1 LNTARQVKDMLRKNA
16 GFSLT
21 ELMVI
26 IGIIGIMAGI
36 AMPNLI
42 GWLPKYRMGSAA
54 REILGTLEFARLT
67 AVKRNA
73 ATLVTLDY
81 ANDLVRVTVG
91 ATTVRTI
98 RMPAGIDLKEPASPS
113 IGASF
118 NFNGQGMADK
128 SGEVLISDGGRHPDK
143 KVTLSTGGSIKI
155 Q

>member
-1 LNTARQVKDMLRKNA
+1 MLRKNA

-26 IGIIGIMAGI
+26 IGIMGIMAGI

-143 KVTLSTGGSIKI
+143 MVTLSTGGSIKI

>member
-1 LNTARQVKDMLRKNA
+1 MLRKNA

-26 IGIIGIMAGI
+26 IGIMGIMAGI

-67 AVKRNA
+67 AVKRNV

-91 ATTVRTI
+91 TTTVRTI

>member
-1 LNTARQVKDMLRKNA
+1 MLRKNA

-26 IGIIGIMAGI
+26 IGIIGIMAGV

-113 IGASF
+113 LGASF

>member
-1 LNTARQVKDMLRKNA
+1 MLRKNA

-26 IGIIGIMAGI
+26 IGIIGIMVGV

-67 AVKRNA
+67 AVKRNV

-81 ANDLVRVTVG
+81 ANDLVRITVG

-98 RMPAGIDLKEPASPS
+98 RMPAGIDMKEPASAS
-113 IGASF
+113 LGASF

>member
-1 LNTARQVKDMLRKNA
+1 MLRKNA

-26 IGIIGIMAGI
+26 IGIIGIIAGI

-81 ANDLVRVTVG
+81 ANDLVRITVG

>member
-1 LNTARQVKDMLRKNA
+1 MLRKNA

-26 IGIIGIMAGI
+26 IGIMGIMAGI

-42 GWLPKYRMGSAA
+42 GWLPKYRMGTAA

-67 AVKRNA
+67 AVKRNV

-113 IGASF
+113 LGASF

>member
-1 LNTARQVKDMLRKNA
+1 MLRKNA

-26 IGIIGIMAGI
+26 IGIMGIMAGI

-67 AVKRNA
+67 AVKRNV
-73 ATLVTLDY
+73 ATFVTLDY

-113 IGASF
+113 LGASF

>member
-1 LNTARQVKDMLRKNA
+1 MLRKNA

-42 GWLPKYRMGSAA
+42 GWLPKYRMGTAA

-67 AVKRNA
+67 AVKRNV

-113 IGASF
+113 LGASF

>member
-1 LNTARQVKDMLRKNA
+1 MDMLRKNA

-26 IGIIGIMAGI
+26 IGIIGIMATI
-36 AMPNLI
+36 AIPNII
-42 GWLPKYRMGSAA
+42 GWLPKYRMGTAA
-54 REILGTLEFARLT
+54 RDILGTLEFARLT

-73 ATLVTLDY
+73 TTAVTLDY
-81 ANDLVRVTVG
+81 ANDLVRVMVG
-91 ATTVRTI
+91 ANTVRTI
-98 RMPAGIDLKEPASPS
+98 RMPAGIDLKASTPASL
-113 IGASF
+113 GASF
-118 NFNGQGMADK
+118 NFNGQGMADN

>member
-1 LNTARQVKDMLRKNA
+1 MLRKNA

-143 KVTLSTGGSIKI
+143 RVTLSTGGSIKI

>member
-1 LNTARQVKDMLRKNA
+1 MLRKNA

-81 ANDLVRVTVG
+81 ANDLLRVTVG
-91 ATTVRTI
+91 ATTVRTV

-113 IGASF
+113 LGASF

>member
-1 LNTARQVKDMLRKNA
+1 MLRKNA

-26 IGIIGIMAGI
+26 IGIIGIIAGI

-81 ANDLVRVTVG
+81 ANDLVRITVG

-113 IGASF
+113 LGASF

>member
-1 LNTARQVKDMLRKNA
+1 MLRKNA

-67 AVKRNA
+67 AVKRNV

-113 IGASF
+113 LGASF

-143 KVTLSTGGSIKI
+143 MVTLSTGGSIKI

>member
-1 LNTARQVKDMLRKNA
+1 MLRKNA

-26 IGIIGIMAGI
+26 IGIIALMCGI

-54 REILGTLEFARLT
+54 RDILGTFEFARLT

-73 ATLVTLDY
+73 VTLVTLDY
-81 ANDLVRVTVG
+81 ANELVRITVG
-91 ATTVRTI
+91 ADSVRTI
-98 RMPAGIDLKEPASPS
+98 RMPAGIDLKQPASNS
-113 IGASF
+113 LGASF

-128 SGEVLISDGGRHPDK
+128 AGDVLISNGGRHPDK
-143 KVTLSTGGSIKI
+143 KVTLSAGSSIKI
-155 Q
+155 AN

>member
-1 LNTARQVKDMLRKNA
+1 
-16 GFSLT
+16 
-21 ELMVI
+21 MVI
-26 IGIIGIMAGI
+26 IGIIALMCGI

-54 REILGTLEFARLT
+54 RDILGTFEFARLT

-73 ATLVTLDY
+73 VTLVTLDY
-81 ANDLVRVTVG
+81 ANELVRITVG
-91 ATTVRTI
+91 ADSVRTI
-98 RMPAGIDLKEPASPS
+98 RMPAGIDLKQPAANTL
-113 IGASF
+113 GASF

-128 SGEVLISDGGRHPDK
+128 AGDVLISDGGRHPDK

>member
-1 LNTARQVKDMLRKNA
+1 MLRKNA

-26 IGIIGIMAGI
+26 LGIIALMCGI
-36 AMPNLI
+36 AMPGLI

-54 REILGTLEFARLT
+54 RDILGTLEFARMT

-73 ATLVTLDY
+73 TTLVTLDY

-91 ATTVRTI
+91 ANTVRTI
-98 RMPAGIDLKEPASPS
+98 RMPAGIDLKEPASQS
-113 IGASF
+113 LGASF
-118 NFNGQGMADK
+118 NFDSQGMVKDNK

-143 KVTLSTGGSIKI
+143 KVTLSSGGSIKI

>member
-1 LNTARQVKDMLRKNA
+1 MLRKNA

-67 AVKRNA
+67 AVKRNV

-113 IGASF
+113 LGASF

>member
-1 LNTARQVKDMLRKNA
+1 MLRKNA

-67 AVKRNA
+67 AVKRNV

-113 IGASF
+113 LGASF
-118 NFNGQGMADK
+118 NFNGQGMAST

>member
-1 LNTARQVKDMLRKNA
+1 MLRKNA

-26 IGIIGIMAGI
+26 IGIMGIMAGI

-67 AVKRNA
+67 AVKRNV

-113 IGASF
+113 LGASF

-143 KVTLSTGGSIKI
+143 RVTLSTGGSIKI

>member
-1 LNTARQVKDMLRKNA
+1 MLRKNA

-26 IGIIGIMAGI
+26 IGIIGIIAGI

-81 ANDLVRVTVG
+81 ANDLVRIPVG

-113 IGASF
+113 LGASF

-128 SGEVLISDGGRHPDK
+128 SGEVLISNGGRHPDK
-143 KVTLSTGGSIKI
+143 RVTLSAGGSIKI

>member
-1 LNTARQVKDMLRKNA
+1 MLRKNA

-26 IGIIGIMAGI
+26 IGIIALMCGI

-54 REILGTLEFARLT
+54 RDILGTFEFARLT

-73 ATLVTLDY
+73 VTLVTLDY
-81 ANDLVRVTVG
+81 ANELVRITVG
-91 ATTVRTI
+91 ADSVRTI
-98 RMPAGIDLKEPASPS
+98 RMTAGIDLKQPASNS
-113 IGASF
+113 LGASF

-128 SGEVLISDGGRHPDK
+128 AGDVLISNGGRHPDK
-143 KVTLSTGGSIKI
+143 KVTLSAGSSIKI
-155 Q
+155 AN

>member
-1 LNTARQVKDMLRKNA
+1 MLRKNA

-81 ANDLVRVTVG
+81 ANDLVRITVG
-91 ATTVRTI
+91 ATTMRTI

-113 IGASF
+113 LGASF

>member
-1 LNTARQVKDMLRKNA
+1 MLRKNA

-26 IGIIGIMAGI
+26 IGIIGIIAGI

-73 ATLVTLDY
+73 ATMVTLDY

>member
-1 LNTARQVKDMLRKNA
+1 MLRKNA

-26 IGIIGIMAGI
+26 IGIIALMSAI

-54 REILGTLEFARLT
+54 RDILGTFEFARLT

-73 ATLVTLDY
+73 VTLVTLDY
-81 ANDLVRVTVG
+81 ANDLVRITVG
-91 ATTVRTI
+91 ADTVRTV
-98 RMPAGIDLKEPASPS
+98 RMPAGIDLKQPASNTL
-113 IGASF
+113 GASF

-128 SGEVLISDGGRHPDK
+128 AGDVLISDGGRHPDK
-143 KVTLSTGGSIKI
+143 KVSLSAGGSIKI
-155 Q
+155 AN

>member
-1 LNTARQVKDMLRKNA
+1 MLRKNA

-26 IGIIGIMAGI
+26 IGIMGIMAGI

-67 AVKRNA
+67 AVKRNV

-91 ATTVRTI
+91 TTTVRTI
-98 RMPAGIDLKEPASPS
+98 RMPAGIDLKEPASLS
-113 IGASF
+113 LGASF

>member
-1 LNTARQVKDMLRKNA
+1 MLRKNA

-67 AVKRNA
+67 AVKRNV

-113 IGASF
+113 LGASF

-143 KVTLSTGGSIKI
+143 KVSLSTGGSIKI

>member
-1 LNTARQVKDMLRKNA
+1 
-16 GFSLT
+16 
-21 ELMVI
+21 
-26 IGIIGIMAGI
+26 
-36 AMPNLI
+36 MPNLI

-113 IGASF
+113 LGASF

-128 SGEVLISDGGRHPDK
+128 SGEVLISNGGRYADK
-143 KVTLSTGGSIKI
+143 RVTLSAGGSIKI

>member
-1 LNTARQVKDMLRKNA
+1 MLRKNA

-113 IGASF
+113 LGASF

>member
-1 LNTARQVKDMLRKNA
+1 MLRKNA

-26 IGIIGIMAGI
+26 IGIIGIMAGV

-67 AVKRNA
+67 AVKRNV

-81 ANDLVRVTVG
+81 ANDLVRITVG

-98 RMPAGIDLKEPASPS
+98 RMPAGIDLKETASPS
-113 IGASF
+113 LGASF

-128 SGEVLISDGGRHPDK
+128 SGEVLISNGGRYADK
-143 KVTLSTGGSIKI
+143 RVTLSAGGSIKI

>member
-1 LNTARQVKDMLRKNA
+1 MLRKNA

-26 IGIIGIMAGI
+26 IGIIGIIAGI

-42 GWLPKYRMGSAA
+42 GWLPKYRIGSAA

>member
-1 LNTARQVKDMLRKNA
+1 MLRKNA